1 MSKDGECSG
10 QGECTGWRL
19 VWRVGVQVGVWF
31 ARDTPVHTDRV
42 HVNMSSINMY
52 VGRERSSGLIKMTCY
67 VTFL

>member
-1 MSKDGECSG
+1 MNN
-10 QGECTGWRL
+10 
-19 VWRVGVQVGVWF
+19 WF
-31 ARDTPVHTDRV
+31 INVDVDVRARYLTHTPVHTDRV

>member
-1 MSKDGECSG
+1 MIV
-10 QGECTGWRL
+10 L
-19 VWRVGVQVGVWF
+19 RVVVVNVL
-31 ARDTPVHTDRV
+31 ARALTHTHVHTDRV

>member
-1 MSKDGECSG
+1 MSGA
-10 QGECTGWRL
+10 L
-19 VWRVGVQVGVWF
+19 VSVSR
-31 ARDTPVHTDRV
+31 AHRHTDRV

>member
-1 MSKDGECSG
+1 MLAVNVNVSG
-10 QGECTGWRL
+10 G
-19 VWRVGVQVGVWF
+19 
-31 ARDTPVHTDRV
+31 ARGHTDRV

>member
-1 MSKDGECSG
+1 MLLLWSHVIIPVVSVPSV
-10 QGECTGWRL
+10 R
-19 VWRVGVQVGVWF
+19 
-31 ARDTPVHTDRV
+31 ARPTHRHTDRV

>member
-1 MSKDGECSG
+1 MFISVDVHVHGGVCSCSRAKHT
-10 QGECTGWRL
+10 QL
-19 VWRVGVQVGVWF
+19 
-31 ARDTPVHTDRV
+31 HTDRV